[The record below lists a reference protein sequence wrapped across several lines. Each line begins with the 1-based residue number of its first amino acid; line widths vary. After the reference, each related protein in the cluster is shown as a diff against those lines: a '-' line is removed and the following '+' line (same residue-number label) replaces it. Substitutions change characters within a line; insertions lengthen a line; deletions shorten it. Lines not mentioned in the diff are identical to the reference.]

1 MKNIL
6 HLSVLVNELYT
17 LVILAW
23 YSCNFIEFS
32 GYYGWVPPTNVF
44 PQQPP
49 TGGVFMTDAPPPY
62 PGIVPGYQPN
72 GYGPPPG
79 QGAPPAYP
87 QGAPPAYPQGAAGQ
101 YPPRSAAG
109 R

>member
-1 MKNIL
+1 MFPG
-6 HLSVLVNELYT
+6 SVSYDYELIIK
-17 LVILAW
+17 LQ
-23 YSCNFIEFS
+23 FP
-32 GYYGWVPPTNVF
+32 GYYGWVPPTHVF

-79 QGAPPAYP
+79 APPAYP
-87 QGAPPAYPQGAAGQ
+87 QPQGAAGQ
-101 YPPRSAAG
+101 YPPRSSAG
-109 R
+109 W

>member
-1 MKNIL
+1 ML
-6 HLSVLVNELYT
+6 LQT
-17 LVILAW
+17 
-23 YSCNFIEFS
+23 S

-49 TGGVFMTDAPPPY
+49 ANGVFMTDAPPPY
-62 PGIVPGYQPN
+62 PGIIPGYQSN
-72 GYGPPPG
+72 GYGPVPG
-79 QGAPPAYP
+79 QVGAPPAYP
-87 QGAPPAYPQGAAGQ
+87 QPQGAAGQYPQ